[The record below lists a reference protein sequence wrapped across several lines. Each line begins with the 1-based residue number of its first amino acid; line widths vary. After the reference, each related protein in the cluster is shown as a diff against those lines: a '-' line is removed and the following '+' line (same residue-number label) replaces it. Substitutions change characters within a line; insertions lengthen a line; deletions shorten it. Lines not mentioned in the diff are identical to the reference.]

1 MSIARDQE
9 GEGKKRRR
17 WWRRMRKCLSVPLQG
32 TGWLCVGS
40 GQSGM
45 QKEIADE
52 LERERGGGGRRRR
65 SKVRMNTELYII
77 G

>member
-1 MSIARDQE
+1 
-9 GEGKKRRR
+9 
-17 WWRRMRKCLSVPLQG
+17 MRKCLSVLLQE

-52 LERERGGGGRRRR
+52 LERRERRR
-65 SKVRMNTELYII
+65 SKVRMNTETVHNRLTQQ
-77 G
+77 

>member
-1 MSIARDQE
+1 MSIVRDQE
-9 GEGKKRRR
+9 GEGKRRR
-17 WWRRMRKCLSVPLQG
+17 KWWWRMRKCLSVLLQE

-52 LERERGGGGRRRR
+52 LERRERRR
-65 SKVRMNTELYII
+65 SKVRMNTETVHNRLTQQ
-77 G
+77 

>member
-9 GEGKKRRR
+9 GEGKRRRR
-17 WWRRMRKCLSVPLQG
+17 WWWRMRKCLSVPPQE

-52 LERERGGGGRRRR
+52 LERRERRR
-65 SKVRMNTELYII
+65 SKVRMNTETVHNRLTQQ
-77 G
+77 